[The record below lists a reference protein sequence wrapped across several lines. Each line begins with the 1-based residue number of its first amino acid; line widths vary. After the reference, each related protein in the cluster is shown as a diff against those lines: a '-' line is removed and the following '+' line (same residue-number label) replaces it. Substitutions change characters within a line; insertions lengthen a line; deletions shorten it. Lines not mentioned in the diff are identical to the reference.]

1 MAINTHRNPAMLLD
15 YARLTLDANGQPHS
29 DHYHDIYYNP
39 GAGFAESE
47 HVFINGNRLHARIAH
62 ARSLTIGEVG
72 YGTGLNFIHTADTF
86 LREAPPEARL
96 HYISFERY
104 PIAAETLAALQRD
117 WPQPGIRAAI
127 LAQNPH
133 NHPGHHLLKVHPRIH
148 LHLILGD
155 IRATLPQ
162 LRAQVDA
169 WYLDGFAPAKNPECW
184 TAELI
189 AEIARHSVAG
199 ATAATFSAARSVRDA
214 LAQAGFQVEKIP
226 GYGAKRDMIAATL
239 AAAPAREPHW
249 TNAPAA
255 APGRIAVIGAGIAGS
270 TTARALAESG
280 RHVVLYHSDAHPAA
294 STVPV
299 AVPYLNPDSEA
310 TPNRPYQI
318 AAWHHAM
325 RALHQYPRDIYH
337 PCGVYCHAA
346 DDGERRR
353 QQAVLDAQLL
363 NDVELQGDAATLYY
377 PRGGVIRLPA
387 LLAALTDHPN
397 IERRQ
402 ATLTGLRDLGE
413 YAAIIHCC
421 GWQTAL
427 IPETALHHAIRPVRG
442 QGSRFASDTVPD
454 AIHCGAR
461 TLIPDGDRIYS
472 GASFGAND
480 SDLTPRAAD
489 DDVNRD
495 AITARYPGAALHFY
509 DHYIGI
515 RGASRDYLPLVGA
528 VPDAADVAEKYGAL
542 RHDAGRSIARDIAH
556 HPRHYLHQGL
566 GSKGCTQSWLNA
578 DILAALLNGTPI
590 PLPAP
595 QLERITPARYLIRA
609 LKRGQL

>member
-1 MAINTHRNPAMLLD
+1 MYVNTYRNPIMLLD
-15 YARLTLDANGQPHS
+15 YARLTLDANGQPRS
-29 DHYHDIYYNP
+29 DHYQDIYYNP

-47 HVFINGNRLHARIAH
+47 HVFINGNRLHERLAH
-62 ARSLTIGEVG
+62 ACDLTIGEIG

-96 HYISFERY
+96 HYLSFELH
-104 PIAAETLAALQRD
+104 PIATDTLAVLQRD
-117 WPQPGIRAAI
+117 WPQPAIRAAV

-148 LHLILGD
+148 LHLIQGD

-162 LRAQVDA
+162 LRARVDA

-184 TAELI
+184 TPELL
-189 AEIARHSVAG
+189 AALARRSAPG

-214 LAQAGFQVEKIP
+214 LTQAGFHVEKIP
-226 GYGAKRDMIAATL
+226 GYGTKRDMLTATL
-239 AAAPAREPHW
+239 AAPPAPAPHW

-255 APGRIAVIGAGIAGS
+255 APGSIAVIGAGIAGS
-270 TTARALAESG
+270 TTARALAASG

-294 STVPV
+294 SAVPV
-299 AVPYLNPDSEA
+299 AVPYLNPDSDA

-325 RALHQYPRDIYH
+325 RALHQYPRDIYA
-337 PCGVYCHAA
+337 PCGVYCHAT
-346 DDGERRR
+346 DDSEHRR
-353 QQAVLDAQLL
+353 QQAILDAALL
-363 NDVELQGDAATLYY
+363 SDAELQGDAATLYY

-387 LLAALTDHPN
+387 LLAALADHPN

-402 ATLTGLRDLGE
+402 ATLSDLRALDE
-413 YAAIIHCC
+413 HAAIIHCC

-427 IPETALHHAIRPVRG
+427 LPEAALHHAIRPVRG
-442 QGSRFASDTVPD
+442 QGSRFASDTVPE

-461 TLIPDGDRIYS
+461 TLIPDGNRIYS

-480 SDLTPRAAD
+480 HDLAPRAAD
-489 DDVNRD
+489 DDANQQ
-495 AITARYPGAALHFY
+495 AINDRLPNANPRLHS
-509 DHYIGI
+509 HYVGI
-515 RGASRDYLPLVGA
+515 RGASRDYMPLVGA
-528 VPDAADVAEKYGAL
+528 IPDARDVAATYGDL
-542 RHDAGRSIARDIAH
+542 RRDAGLAIAHDIAH
-556 HPRHYLHQGL
+556 HPRHYMHQGL
-566 GSKGCTQSWLNA
+566 GSKGCTQAWLNA
-578 DILAALLNGTPI
+578 DILAAILNDTPI
-590 PLPAP
+590 PLPAA
-595 QLERITPARYLIRA
+595 QLERLVPARYLIRA